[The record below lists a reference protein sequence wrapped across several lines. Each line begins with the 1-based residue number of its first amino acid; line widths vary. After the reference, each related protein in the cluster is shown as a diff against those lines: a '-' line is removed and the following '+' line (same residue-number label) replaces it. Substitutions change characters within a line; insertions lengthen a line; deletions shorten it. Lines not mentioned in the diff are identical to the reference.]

1 MMFIVEVS
9 EGREPFAWFAYGEA
23 DFARKVAAGDELRP
37 WEIHDVV
44 TPRELLGLGGQSPE
58 SPTARATFPAICALG
73 DRHGWDVP
81 LYRADY
87 LLGRG
92 SYQPDAVSVMDAH
105 LAALDRRGGAY
116 HLYPSEDAALGA
128 LEDPDEAFLNAHG
141 WRARHA
147 LREQLVA
154 MEVVSDNL

>member
-1 MMFIVEVS
+1 MIFVVEAN
-9 EGREPFAWFAYGEA
+9 EGRDPVAWFAYGEA
-23 DFARKVAAGDELRP
+23 DFARKVAADDPLKS

-44 TPRELLGLGGQSPE
+44 TPRELLDLVGQSPE

-73 DRHGWDVP
+73 DRQGWDTP

-87 LLGRG
+87 LLGPG
-92 SYQPDAVSVMDAH
+92 SYQPEPVSLMDAH
-105 LAALDRRGGAY
+105 LAALRARGACR
-116 HLYPSEDAALGA
+116 LYPSEDAALHA
-128 LEDPDEAFLNAHG
+128 VEDPHEDFLNSHG

-154 MEVVSDNL
+154 LEVVSDNL